1 MQPVFSSLLFP
12 YVLPTALMWLLSK
25 KNKQLWSI
33 SILTIRKLPVNQAVK
48 LERSLET
55 PLTFACFL

>member
-25 KNKQLWSI
+25 KNKQL
-33 SILTIRKLPVNQAVK
+33 
-48 LERSLET
+48 
-55 PLTFACFL
+55 